1 MSLIQENQF
10 IQVIK
15 YNPETGL
22 LYNGIESLANFVH
35 FGQVESW
42 TNSSITTKLM
52 EEDYFNARIGY
63 PFTYPFGYEIT
74 QAEQDNVLNGYP
86 EMIIVL
92 KMPELEHS
100 SVKGYF
106 AKATWINDN
115 DQQKAELF
123 AATLNA
129 VESSK

>member
-1 MSLIQENQF
+1 MY
-10 IQVIK
+10 K
-15 YNPETGL
+15 KT
-22 LYNGIESLANFVH
+22 
-35 FGQVESW
+35 
-42 TNSSITTKLM
+42 
-52 EEDYFNARIGY
+52 
-63 PFTYPFGYEIT
+63 
-74 QAEQDNVLNGYP
+74 
-86 EMIIVL
+86 
-92 KMPELEHS
+92 